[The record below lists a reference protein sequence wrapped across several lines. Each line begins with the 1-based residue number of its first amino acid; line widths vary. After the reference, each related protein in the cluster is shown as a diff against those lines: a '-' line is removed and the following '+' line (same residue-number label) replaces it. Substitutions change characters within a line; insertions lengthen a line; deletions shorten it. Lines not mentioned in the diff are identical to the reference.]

1 MNLPRLHDYFG
12 AWAIESGVA
21 SGLLE
26 HGRGI
31 LANLPAHM
39 AAHSAQ
45 VAAAN
50 ASAKMELIPCEDD
63 EGQPGGG
70 AVAVIRLE
78 GTLMK
83 AAGSA
88 SESSSTVRVR
98 QAVKA
103 AAADPAV
110 RAIILHIDSP
120 GGTVS
125 GTADLAAEVAA
136 ADKIKPV
143 HAYVEDQCCSAAYWI
158 ASQCRSITANCG
170 TAMIG
175 SIGAMMVLVD
185 ASAAAEKSG
194 VRPVLIATGQL
205 KGAGTYGLAIDEGQ
219 RDYFLNLVTSA
230 QAYFA
235 AAVQDGRR
243 FSDDEMAALSSG
255 RVWRGEEALAL
266 RLIDAI
272 APFDQLL
279 AQVSAAASPSL
290 PDATNNPKEPKK
302 MNIFAKMFGV
312 KDDAEAKAKLEA
324 IEAEHKAI
332 ADQLST
338 AQAKVAALKSAA
350 DGHAEALAAL
360 AQEHQARAEAI
371 ISGICQRKLT
381 EAEALAALNT
391 PAAELAKSLETKAQ
405 SVPAPV
411 AGIAKSDKAD
421 ILAQFGAIA
430 DVKERQAFYAK
441 NASALEAALA
451 SAK

>member
-1 MNLPRLHDYFG
+1 MTLPRLHDYFG

-39 AAHSAQ
+39 AANSAQ

-50 ASAKMELIPCEDD
+50 SAAKMEIIPCEDD
-63 EGQPGGG
+63 EGQPSGG

-158 ASQCRSITANCG
+158 ASQCRTITANCG

-185 ASAAAEKSG
+185 ASASAEKSG
-194 VRPVLIATGQL
+194 VHAVLIATGQL
-205 KGAGTYGLAIDEGQ
+205 KGAGTYGLPIDDSH

-235 AAVQDGRR
+235 AAVQAGRR
-243 FSDDEMAALSSG
+243 FSDDEMTALSSG

-266 RLIDAI
+266 RLVDAI

-279 AQVSAAASPSL
+279 AQVSAAAASPSL

-324 IEAEHKAI
+324 IEAEHAAAIKAS
-332 ADQLST
+332 AETL
-338 AQAKVAALKSAA
+338 AK
-350 DGHAEALAAL
+350 AEAAHAAAL
-360 AQEHQARAEAI
+360 ADLEKELQARANAI
-371 ISGICQRKLT
+371 ISGICARKLT
-381 EAEALAALNT
+381 EAEARAALAT
-391 PAAELAKSLETKAQ
+391 PSAELAKSLETKAPA
-405 SVPAPV
+405 VPSPV
-411 AGIAKSDKAD
+411 AGLAKGDKAD
-421 ILAQFGAIA
+421 ILAQFVAIA

-441 NASALEAALA
+441 NSAALA
-451 SAK
+451 AALAEAK